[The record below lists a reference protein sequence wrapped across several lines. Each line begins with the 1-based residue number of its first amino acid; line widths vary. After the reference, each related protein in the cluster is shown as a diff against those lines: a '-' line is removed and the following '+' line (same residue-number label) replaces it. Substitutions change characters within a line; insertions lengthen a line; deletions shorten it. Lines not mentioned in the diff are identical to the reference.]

1 MIQTILAVT
10 VCLGLAA
17 AIRALLAL
25 KRELQGVREINNRRV
40 AILEMIASHTSLGK
54 ILQEV
59 VGLCSRNQPGS
70 GAAVWSLSGKTLL
83 YQVSSG
89 LPESMTNA
97 LRTQSFGCDG
107 GLLSLT
113 KELNKETVEE
123 IGKLASA
130 SHLKEA
136 IVPLENAAKDVIGL
150 MLVCV
155 PLSAVPDSLWQKLLA
170 GRRRA
175 PQACKSLTG
184 TGGTSGGTGSGA
196 GGLRP
201 ASAGWKLAPPGQ
213 VPHKTARGVPLA
225 AVQKLASLAIEN
237 ALLDTRLALQAQH
250 DPLTGLPNRLLFQ
263 DRVQQAILRGYRNR
277 KKVAL
282 LWFDVDRL
290 KQVNDT
296 LGHRIGDELLSEF
309 ARRLKASIRESDT
322 AARIGGDQF
331 VVLAADLDS
340 VPDAQG
346 IAEKIMKVLRASAAF
361 SGHPLKISASAGISV
376 YPDHGLGP
384 AVLMRNADL
393 AMYQA
398 KRAGRNGFHVFH
410 PELSES
416 LGRRLEI
423 ERELGNAIE
432 AREFHLEYQPQI
444 GRDGNLRGLE
454 ALLRWNSAKL
464 GVVSPAEFIPVAE
477 EAGLILQ
484 IGEWVARAAC
494 QEGAKWIRQG
504 LDVPGIA
511 VNASGLQLTDK
522 TFSDMICSTLEES
535 GFPPSKLDLEV
546 TETALVG
553 NLESALQ
560 QIEGLRKMGIRFSLD
575 DFGTGYSSLN
585 QLRTLPVDCVKVDRS
600 FVKDLDRIT
609 GDSAALVRAIIGMGH
624 NLRLLIV
631 AEGVE
636 TEGQLAILRSLGCD
650 VFQGY
655 YFHRPQKSEAAEEL
669 MRAYAVRR
677 PHRPIN
683 AGEGRAVSVSPI
695 PDLVSE
701 LVN

>member
-1 MIQTILAVT
+1 MRMGRRAHSQGSQEPLGAALSFARAPGNETGTVILTLLAVA

-17 AIRALLAL
+17 ATRTVLSL
-25 KRELQGVREINNRRV
+25 KRELQGTREANDSRIR
-40 AILEMIASHTSLGK
+40 ILEMIASHMPLGK

-59 VGLCSRNQPGS
+59 VGVCSQDQPGS
-70 GAAVWSLSGKTLL
+70 GAAVWSLTGKTLL

-89 LPESMTNA
+89 LPEAMTNA
-97 LRTQSFGCDG
+97 LRTQFFECDG
-107 GLLSLT
+107 GLLSL
-113 KELNKETVEE
+113 NGETAEG

-130 SHLKEA
+130 SHLREA
-136 IVPLENAAKDVIGL
+136 IVPLQNAAKDVIGL
-150 MLVCV
+150 MLVCHRLRPV
-155 PLSAVPDSLWQKLLA
+155 
-170 GRRRA
+170 
-175 PQACKSLTG
+175 PQACESLTG
-184 TGGTSGGTGSGA
+184 S
-196 GGLRP
+196 
-201 ASAGWKLAPPGQ
+201 
-213 VPHKTARGVPLA
+213 PLA
-225 AVQKLASLAIEN
+225 AFQKLASLAIEN
-237 ALLDTRLALQAQH
+237 ALLDTRLALPAQH

-263 DRVQQAILRGYRNR
+263 DRVQQAILQAYRNR

-290 KQVNDT
+290 KQINDG
-296 LGHRIGDELLSEF
+296 LGHWVGDELLSEF
-309 ARRLKASIRESDT
+309 ACRLKASIRESDT
-322 AARIGGDQF
+322 AARIGGDKF
-331 VVLAADLDS
+331 VVLAADLDCLS
-340 VPDAQG
+340 DAQV
-346 IAEKIMKVLRASAAF
+346 IAEKIMKVLRAPATL

-376 YPDHGLGP
+376 YPDHGLEP

-398 KRAGRNGFHVFH
+398 KRAGRDVHHVFH
-410 PELSES
+410 PELVDS

-432 AREFHLEYQPQI
+432 AGEFHLEYQPQI
-444 GRDGNLRGLE
+444 GRAGDLRGFE
-454 ALLRWNSAKL
+454 ALLRWNNGKL

-477 EAGLILQ
+477 EAGLILR
-484 IGEWVARAAC
+484 IGEWVARTAC
-494 QEGAKWIRQG
+494 QEGAQWIRQG
-504 LDVPGIA
+504 LDVPRIA

-522 TFSDMICSTLEES
+522 TFSDMICSTLDES
-535 GFPPSKLDLEV
+535 GFPPSKLELEV
-546 TETALVG
+546 TETALVS
-553 NLESALQ
+553 NQEAAFQ

-600 FVKDLDRIT
+600 FVKDLDRMT
-609 GDSAALVRAIIGMGH
+609 GDSAALVRAIIGMAH
-624 NLRLLIV
+624 NLRLFVV

-650 VFQGY
+650 VFQGF

-677 PHRPIN
+677 PHRHVN
-683 AGEGRAVSVSPI
+683 AGEERAVSVGPVA
-695 PDLVSE
+695 DLVSG